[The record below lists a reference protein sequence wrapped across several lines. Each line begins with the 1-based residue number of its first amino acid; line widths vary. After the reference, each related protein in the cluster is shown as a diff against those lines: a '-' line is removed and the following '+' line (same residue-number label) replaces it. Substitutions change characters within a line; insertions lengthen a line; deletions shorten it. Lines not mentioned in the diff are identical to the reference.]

1 VSFFALFFNAARS
14 IFLLFFCYHPFGTHP
29 TSSSSKLRQQQ
40 PSFPSEEEETD
51 EQEEEEES
59 SSQSMTRC

>member
-1 VSFFALFFNAARS
+1 MCALFFNAVRS
-14 IFLLFFCYHPFGTHP
+14 TFLLFFCYLPFGTHP
-29 TSSSSKLRQQQ
+29 TSSSKLRQQK

-59 SSQSMTRC
+59 SSQSMTR